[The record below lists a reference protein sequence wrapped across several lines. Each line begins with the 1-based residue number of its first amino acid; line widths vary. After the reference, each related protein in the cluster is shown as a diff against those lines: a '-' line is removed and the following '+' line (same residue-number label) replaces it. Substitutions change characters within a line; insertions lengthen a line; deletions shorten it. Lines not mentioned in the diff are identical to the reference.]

1 MQVVDFPDTVSV
13 DKPGPIVDWVKGRA
27 LDPDYTGI
35 AVDLGALGG
44 GGGEDEDDEDD
55 MHLHE
60 EL

>member
-1 MQVVDFPDTVSV
+1 MSV
-13 DKPGPIVDWVKGRA
+13 DKAGPIVDWVKGRA

-44 GGGEDEDDEDD
+44 GDGEDEDDEDD